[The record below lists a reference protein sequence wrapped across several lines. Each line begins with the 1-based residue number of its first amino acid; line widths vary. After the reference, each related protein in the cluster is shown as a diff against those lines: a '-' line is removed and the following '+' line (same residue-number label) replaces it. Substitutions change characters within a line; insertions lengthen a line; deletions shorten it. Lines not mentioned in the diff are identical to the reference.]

1 MVLDGVTLGER
12 SFPQDESPGTSRL
25 GEDSLLPMVMKTSR
39 SDTPV
44 AGCPLP
50 GLHGCSV
57 SLSK

>member
-25 GEDSLLPMVMKTSR
+25 GEDSPLPMVMKTSR

-44 AGCPLP
+44 AGCPLS

-57 SLSK
+57 SLNK